1 MNDRQDTPP
10 TAPAK
15 APARSLGA
23 FDKFLLRLGV
33 IGELLRLFST
43 GKRWWMAPLVLF
55 LGVFGLL
62 LALLNSLEVV
72 APFIYMAF

>member
-1 MNDRQDTPP
+1 MNDRPEST
-10 TAPAK
+10 TAPNEPQK
-15 APARSLGA
+15 LGA
-23 FDKFLLRLGV
+23 LDTFLLRLGV
-33 IGELLRLFST
+33 IGELLRLFSS

-55 LGVFGLL
+55 LGIFGLA

>member
-1 MNDRQDTPP
+1 MNDRQDTNPVERS
-10 TAPAK
+10 APK
-15 APARSLGA
+15 TKKLGRL
-23 FDKFLLRLGV
+23 DTFLLRLGV
-33 IGELLRLFST
+33 IGELLRLFIT

-55 LGVFGLL
+55 LGIFGLV

>member
-1 MNDRQDTPP
+1 MNDRPKPPP
-10 TAPAK
+10 TAPAETK
-15 APARSLGA
+15 KLGA
-23 FDKFLLRLGV
+23 IDKFLLRLGV

-43 GKRWWMAPLVLF
+43 GERWWMAPLVLF